1 MRETNLPSPGR
12 LSNSH
17 NLRRTSAIAISS
29 VQMAAAH
36 TPGGKVRSANQL
48 QAFFTA
54 CAAALASYIEI
65 DSTPPTVISSV
76 RTGTNTVVLTFN
88 EAMDQTKVAPNSAF
102 VFTPART
109 VTSVAFTG
117 SNQLTI
123 TATGAVAG
131 DTLAYT
137 QPGAAVRLRDL
148 AGNLLASFS
157 GQAVA

>member
-36 TPGGKVRSANQL
+36 TPGGKVRAANQL

-54 CAAALASYIEI
+54 CAAALASYI
-65 DSTPPTVISSV
+65 DSVVPTVATRV
-76 RTGTNTVVLTFN
+76 RTATNTVVLTFS
-88 EAMDQTKVAPNSAF
+88 EDMDQTKVPATSAF

-109 VTSVAFTG
+109 VTAVAFTG
-117 SNQLTI
+117 SKQVTI

-137 QPGAAVRLRDL
+137 QPGAATNLRDL
-148 AGNLLASFS
+148 AGNLVASFS
-157 GQAVA
+157 GAAVA

>member
-54 CAAALASYIEI
+54 CSAALASYTEI
-65 DSTPPTVISSV
+65 DSVAPTVISSV
-76 RTGTNTVVLTFN
+76 CTAANTVVLTFS
-88 EAMDQTKVAPNSAF
+88 EDMDQAKVAPNSAF

-109 VTSVAFTG
+109 VTAVAFTG

-131 DTLAYT
+131 DTLAYNL
-137 QPGAAVRLRDL
+137 PGAVTRMRDL
-148 AGNLLASFS
+148 AGNLLAAFS
-157 GQAVA
+157 GAVVA

>member
-36 TPGGKVRSANQL
+36 TPGGKVKSANQL

-54 CAAALASYIEI
+54 CANALASYIDNTI
-65 DSTPPTVISSV
+65 PTVASCV
-76 RTGTNTVVLTFN
+76 RTATNTVVLTFS
-88 EAMDQTKVAPNSAF
+88 EDMDLTKVAPTSAF
-102 VFTPART
+102 AFTPARP
-109 VTSVAFTG
+109 VTAVAYTG
-117 SNQLTI
+117 SKQLTI

-148 AGNLLASFS
+148 AGNLLAPFS
-157 GQAVA
+157 GRAVA